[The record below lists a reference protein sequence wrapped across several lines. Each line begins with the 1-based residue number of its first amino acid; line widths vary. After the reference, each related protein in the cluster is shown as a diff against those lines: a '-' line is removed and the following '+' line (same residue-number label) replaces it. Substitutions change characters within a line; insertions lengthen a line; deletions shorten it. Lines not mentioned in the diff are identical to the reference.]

1 MAQIVA
7 TSALA
12 PPDFRVSY
20 SSLNTAD
27 GCLRKFEF
35 NKLYPR
41 KKRDS
46 EEQYAADVGK
56 ALHKAV
62 QDWLIH
68 GDEDRALWILMRE
81 FPYMWEYN
89 QTRDD
94 RSLEACVATLQE
106 ILDSVDMTEWELVSI
121 RLEPT
126 EKFPEGQIV
135 PAVEVPFEIR
145 LNGLTLADGRQFVY
159 TGWIDAILRHKG
171 TGLIRT
177 WDIKTNRSTLRDSTA
192 KYKFDSQQ
200 IPYGII
206 VEHLQG
212 NQIDEFEVYYLDCY
226 IDLVDPRVTPYPF
239 MKIQEDLQE
248 WMMNTLLK
256 VNRIQRSFQMDYF
269 PRTDG
274 GCMAWNK
281 PCFFLDV
288 CETRNR
294 EAIEIWLLEGEEIAE
309 PESWEPWVRVSLNL
323 LSGSE
328 SVVA

>member
-1 MAQIVA
+1 MADIVS
-7 TSALA
+7 TSPLA
-12 PPDFRVSY
+12 PQDFRVSY
-20 SSLNTAD
+20 SSLNTAES
-27 GCLRKFEF
+27 CLRKFEF

-62 QDWLIH
+62 QDWMIH

-94 RSLEACVATLQE
+94 RSLEACVATLEE

-121 RLEPT
+121 RLEPS
-126 EKFPEGQIV
+126 EEFPEGQIV
-135 PAVEVPFEIR
+135 PAIEVPFEIR
-145 LNGLTLADGRQFVY
+145 LNGLTLADGRPFVY

-177 WDIKTNRSTLRDSTA
+177 WDIKTNRSTLKDSTA

-212 NQIDEFEVYYLDCY
+212 NSIDEFEVYYLDCF
-226 IDLVDPRVTPYPF
+226 IDLVEPRVTPYPF
-239 MKIQEDLQE
+239 MKIHEDLQE

-281 PCFFLDV
+281 PCYFLDV

-294 EAIEIWLLEGEEIAE
+294 EAIQTWLLEGEEIAE
-309 PESWEPWVRVSLNL
+309 PDPWNPWVSVSLDL
-323 LSGSE
+323 IGSE
-328 SVVA
+328 SPKS